1 MRRKYYHGEG
11 STIVKKLNSAEALE
25 NPSYKDSLA
34 ELLYQLADDDF
45 ILAYRGSEWLG
56 LAPHIEED
64 VAFSSINQDTMGH
77 AAMYYQLLEDLGE
90 GSVDALAHV
99 RTPEQRRNAILLEM
113 ANGPGDYLRE
123 PDYDWAFAVVRHYFY
138 TAAKK
143 IKINSLKNSSYQP
156 LSETAVKISM
166 ELYYHQLHWKTWFEQ
181 LMLAGGEARS
191 RMEQATTIVMDD
203 FGGLLSLGNKGAEIV
218 RHDLIDSEEI
228 LQKRWKEAMKPVFDS
243 VNLQIPTRFPMK
255 HGDGRNGVHTDDL
268 TKAISTLGE
277 VYHFDPAASW

>member
-1 MRRKYYHGEG
+1 M
-11 STIVKKLNSAEALE
+11 KKLSPAEALE
-25 NPSYKDSLA
+25 NPAYKESLA

-90 GSVDALAHV
+90 GSVDALAHG
-99 RTPEQRRNAILLEM
+99 RTAAQRRNAVLLEM
-113 ANGPGDYLRE
+113 ANGPGDYLSE

-156 LSETAVKISM
+156 LCETAVKISM

-191 RMEQATTIVMDD
+191 RMEQAIVIVMDD
-203 FGGLLSLGNKGAEIV
+203 FGGVLSLGAKGAEIT
-218 RHDLIDSEEI
+218 RHGLIDSKEI
-228 LQKRWKEAMKPVFDS
+228 LQKRWNEAMKPAFDF
-243 VNLQIPTRFPMK
+243 VNLSIPIHFAMK
-255 HGDGRNGVHTDDL
+255 HGDGRNGDHTDDL
-268 TKAISTLGE
+268 ARAISTLGE